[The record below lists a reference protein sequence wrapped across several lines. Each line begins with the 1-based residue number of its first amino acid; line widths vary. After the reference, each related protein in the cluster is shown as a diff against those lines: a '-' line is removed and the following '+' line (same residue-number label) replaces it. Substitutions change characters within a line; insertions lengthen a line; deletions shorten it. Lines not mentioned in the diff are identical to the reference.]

1 MFRLEGEQQI
11 FYACENW
18 STTELLPIHMPEE
31 PYFLLFCHDYESKG
45 RGFESRRAHFPETLI
60 IKRFGDFFIFSRIAK
75 NTPEYPPKT
84 DLLPSYYRADFWQNK
99 TGYLL

>member
-1 MFRLEGEQQI
+1 
-11 FYACENW
+11 
-18 STTELLPIHMPEE
+18 
-31 PYFLLFCHDYESKG
+31 
-45 RGFESRRAHFPETLI
+45 LI